1 MKRINRAVC
10 GAVAML
16 GVFVA
21 FAGLVLCMCET
32 PDFMNQLRNMLTG
45 FALIACGSAIA
56 YIAGSVHWREEPYA
70 GL

>member
-1 MKRINRAVC
+1 MKRINRVVC
-10 GAVAML
+10 GAVAVI

-32 PDFMNQLRNMLTG
+32 PDFMDQLRNMLVG
-45 FALIACGSAIA
+45 IAVMAVGAAMA
-56 YIAGSVHWREEPYA
+56 YIGGSVRWREGPYA